1 MKTIIRWFFLTIGS
15 VLIAVSLSSIIIS
28 GIYLT
33 GQYMIAPHRTCIT
46 GKMLL
51 QHEGNFVDM
60 GEMEFCGEQ
69 LSVSGLYGPSL
80 EYHILV
86 LKGRNARLREALN
99 ECNSKI
105 LL

>member
-1 MKTIIRWFFLTIGS
+1 MKTIIRWFFLTTGS
-15 VLIAVSLSSIIIS
+15 VFIAVSLSAIIIG

-33 GQYMIAPHRTCIT
+33 GEYITPDRTCIT

-51 QHEGNFVDM
+51 RHEGNFVDM
-60 GEMEFCGEQ
+60 GDMEFCGTD

-86 LKGRNARLREALN
+86 LKGRNAELREELN

-105 LL
+105 QL

>member
-1 MKTIIRWFFLTIGS
+1 MKIIIRWFFLTVGS
-15 VLIAVSLSSIIIS
+15 VLIAVSLSFIII
-28 GIYLT
+28 GGLYLT
-33 GQYMIAPHRTCIT
+33 GYYITPDRTCIT

-51 QHEGNFVDM
+51 QYEGNFVDL

-80 EYHILV
+80 EYRILI
-86 LKGRNARLREALN
+86 LKGRNAQLREELN

-105 LL
+105 QL

>member
-1 MKTIIRWFFLTIGS
+1 MKTIIRWFFLTTGS
-15 VLIAVSLSSIIIS
+15 VFIAVSLSAIIIG

-33 GQYMIAPHRTCIT
+33 GEYITPDRTCIT

-51 QHEGNFVDM
+51 HREGNFVDL
-60 GEMEFCGEQ
+60 GEIEFCGEQ

-86 LKGRNARLREALN
+86 LKGRNAELREELN

-105 LL
+105 QL